1 MLLTSMEAAIVILE
15 HGINAAKP
23 MATLTAV
30 LESLIV
36 ETDAKGTLGICEA
49 RVHGRSIS

>member
-1 MLLTSMEAAIVILE
+1 MLLTSMEAPIVILE
-15 HGINAAKP
+15 HGIFAAKP

-36 ETDAKGTLGICEA
+36 ETDAKGTFDICEA
-49 RVHGRSIS
+49 